1 MLRAM
6 RIASG
11 IPAFVLALPILA
23 ALSSACVAAAHGPAK
38 VQETAMDMNV
48 HCRFGRMELAT
59 EMVAP
64 KARKEFLEH
73 RRGWGGRV
81 RIADTELAGL
91 HMVDDDNSE
100 VTVKVA
106 WYDMSLQELH
116 VTTLQQKWHAF
127 SGDWKLTKEARVDG
141 EPGLLGDAI
150 EPTKATGDAPKP
162 KNASFP
168 AVRLG
173 GGAEPKVDPAPE
185 PATTAAA
192 EP

>member
-6 RIASG
+6 RISSG
-11 IPAFVLALPILA
+11 VSAFALGLSLLTGACLA
-23 ALSSACVAAAHGPAK
+23 ASHGPAK

-127 SGDWKLTKEARVDG
+127 SGDWKLTKEARTDG

-150 EPTKATGDAPKP
+150 EPSAQPSGDAPKP
-162 KNASFP
+162 RNASFP
-168 AVRLG
+168 TVHLG
-173 GGAEPKVDPAPE
+173 GGAEPKADPAPE